1 MNLLYCSLKSSDQIL
16 TKTLF
21 YVFIFSCVY
30 VYGQEIEGYTY
41 DESGRVPGV
50 KISNLTQDRVEV
62 SNPNGYFRVEAAVGD
77 TVHFTSVAYDIYELV
92 VEEKHLEKKIVVE
105 LSISTLDEVRIMSY
119 RARNTAIEDLDT
131 QLAGQIQ
138 KDIKRHPNL
147 YRPSKGNI
155 GNIFQSIFDL
165 FKKDSKPEIATPR
178 FLSFED
184 FEVLFL
190 SDEFFNAEFLTG
202 ELNIPDGKYELF
214 YEFLALQQLEYNYL
228 QPSYKLDLIDE
239 LYKFGREFNNRSYT
253 QDVNS
258 N

>member
-30 VYGQEIEGYTY
+30 VYGQEVEGYTY

-50 KISNLTQDRVEV
+50 RISNLTQDRVEV

-77 TVHFTSVAYDIYELV
+77 TVHFTSVAYDLYELI
-92 VEEKHLEKKIVVE
+92 VEKKHVEKKIVVE

-155 GNIFQSIFDL
+155 GNIFQSIVDL

-190 SDEFFNAEFLTG
+190 SDEFFNAEFLTV